1 MDTDMTK
8 KEAEEIRLVVRAGGW
23 DAVRANSR
31 LNAIWQKELEG
42 QRKYERD
49 IQDT

>member
-1 MDTDMTK
+1 MTK

-31 LNAIWQKELEG
+31 LNAIWQKELEA
-42 QRKYERD
+42 QRKYERN